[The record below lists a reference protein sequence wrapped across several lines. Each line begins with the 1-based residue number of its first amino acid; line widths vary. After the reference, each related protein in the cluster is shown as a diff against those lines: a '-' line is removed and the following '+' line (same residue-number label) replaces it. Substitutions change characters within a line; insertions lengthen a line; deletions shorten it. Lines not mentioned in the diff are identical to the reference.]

1 MRDWQKITTLPKHAP
16 LNAAYGQPTGYR
28 SFLGGSIW
36 AWADAEGRY
45 LGESNAVPANMC
57 GEKTKPGKEEKPGKI
72 VIDAEE
78 IAKLEGRPLQYWIVR
93 GEPRLSLGQ
102 TLSIRLFY
110 SRIGVPPS
118 STQVFSGPFLD
129 YEEASS
135 RCMLRGIQEGELP
148 HLKCLQEHLE
158 EKWEKAS

>member
-1 MRDWQKITTLPKHAP
+1 MGSRSAVPADQRFFVFRQRRKEAVMRDWQKITTLPKHAP

-78 IAKLEGRPLQYWIVR
+78 IAKLEFGIGEAYVYDIDKDGKVVSKEIRNKNPLAGKQ
-93 GEPRLSLGQ
+93 
-102 TLSIRLFY
+102 
-110 SRIGVPPS
+110 
-118 STQVFSGPFLD
+118 
-129 YEEASS
+129 
-135 RCMLRGIQEGELP
+135 
-148 HLKCLQEHLE
+148 
-158 EKWEKAS
+158 